1 MMSEETVSEK
11 ARRDP
16 FEHFQ
21 PIGRKKH
28 DRSLQLEKSCTEPG
42 ARRNAKAV
50 EWKDAG
56 NQALLV
62 HTEYDSPQS
71 VTEFSRVASC
81 EVPTLFEW
89 SSCIL

>member
-1 MMSEETVSEK
+1 MQILLSCTVCARMMSEETVSEK
-11 ARRDP
+11 TRRDP

-50 EWKDAG
+50 ECKDAG

-62 HTEYDSPQS
+62 HTEYD
-71 VTEFSRVASC
+71 TWINCHSRVSRG
-81 EVPTLFEW
+81 
-89 SSCIL
+89 IL